1 VRLLGSFHPLE
12 IAEAFVSSRGPFAFV
27 NGLAYRYSDATGAW
41 RPVAQLDLLKDIQK
55 MNYDRYYMEETK
67 ENKRDGTTT
76 TKTKYLMMAP
86 RAQNDVATCITRMT
100 FPADKQ
106 FEANPGR
113 GIAFPNGYV
122 TVDKDGPKVVGNKP
136 ENYATANLPFQYDPH
151 ATAPYF
157 EEMLNQLF
165 RDDEDREAKKLAL
178 AQFYGACL
186 FGRAT
191 KFERCFILL
200 GGGSNGK
207 STFMEVMQDTL
218 FQRTSRSVSP
228 ERWDHE
234 YYIASLHGARLNT
247 VSEIPSSDVFG
258 SEKFKLVITGD
269 EQTGRNPTEK
279 PFSFRP
285 LAGHVF
291 SANEMPST
299 GDVNPGFWRR
309 FLVVPFNRNFTGGK
323 RENIKAPIIDGE
335 AAGVLNWA
343 IKGLVSALINGG
355 YVIPDSHT
363 MAMAEWKRTADAVVD
378 FVESCCEKSET
389 APTSVAELYEEYKF
403 WALNTG
409 HRVMAAVT
417 FGKRLTSAGVSK
429 HKKASNTHYGIKVKA
444 RRYWADFKGGGET
457 ELKVVEKE
465 KANGS

>member
-1 VRLLGSFHPLE
+1 MTRELGSFHPQV
-12 IAEAFVSSRGPFAFV
+12 IAEACVQKHGPFAHV
-27 NGLAYRYSDATGAW
+27 QGVTYHYNQRTGAW
-41 RPVAQLDLLKDIQK
+41 SAVSHTELLKDIQA
-55 MNYDRYYMEETK
+55 MNKDRYYIEETK
-67 ENKRDGTTT
+67 KGDTVTR
-76 TKTKYLMMAP
+76 YLLMAP
-86 RAQNDVATCITRMT
+86 RLQNDVATCILRMR
-100 FPADKQ
+100 FPDDLDFA
-106 FEANPGR
+106 ANPGR

-136 ENYATANLPFQYDPH
+136 DNYGTAALPFQYDPA
-151 ATAPYF
+151 ATAPHF

-165 RDDEDREAKKLAL
+165 LGDDDREAKKLAL

-285 LAGHVF
+285 IAGHVF

-309 FLVVPFNRNFTGGK
+309 FLVVPFNRNFVGGK
-323 RENIKAPIIDGE
+323 RENIKEPIINSE
-335 AAGVLNWA
+335 APGVLNWA
-343 IKGLVSALINGG
+343 IKGLVSALNSGG
-355 YVIPDSHT
+355 YAIPTSHT

-378 FVESCCEKSET
+378 FVESCCEKSDA
-389 APTSVAELYEEYKF
+389 APTSVAEIYEEYKH
-403 WALNTG
+403 WATNTG
-409 HRVMAAVT
+409 HRTMAAVT
-417 FGKRLTSAGVSK
+417 FGKRLTSAGVSRIK
-429 HKKASNTHYGIKVKA
+429 RASNTHYGLRVKE
-444 RRYWADFKGGGET
+444 RRYWADFRGGGET
-457 ELKVVEKE
+457 ELKVVAK
-465 KANGS
+465 NSGTGV

>member
-1 VRLLGSFHPLE
+1 ME
-12 IAEAFVSSRGPFAFV
+12 IAEEFVRVNGPFAYV
-27 NGLAYRYSDATGAW
+27 NGLAYRYDDRTGAW
-41 RPVAQLDLLKDIQK
+41 QPVAQLDLLRDIQE
-55 MNYDRYYMEETK
+55 MNHGRYYTEERK
-67 ENKRDGTTT
+67 AGSPDV
-76 TKTKYLMMAP
+76 KTSYLMMGP
-86 RAQNDVATCITRMT
+86 RAQNDVATCITRMK
-100 FPADKQ
+100 FPDDTQ
-106 FEANPGR
+106 FATNPGR
-113 GIAFPNGYV
+113 GIAFPNGYI
-122 TVDKDGPKVVGNKP
+122 TVDKNGPAITQNKP
-136 ENYATANLPFQYDPH
+136 ENYATASLPFHYDPD
-151 ATAPYF
+151 AKAPHF

-165 RDDEDREAKKLAL
+165 KDDPDREAKKLAL

-218 FQRTSRSVSP
+218 FQRTARSVSP

-285 LAGHVF
+285 VAGHVF

-323 RENIKAPIIDGE
+323 RENIKDPIVNNEAP
-335 AAGVLNWA
+335 GVLNWA
-343 IKGLVSALINGG
+343 IKGLVDALNRGG

-378 FVESCCEKSET
+378 FIESCCDKSESE
-389 APTSVAELYEEYKF
+389 PTSVAELYEEYKV
-403 WALNTG
+403 WALATG
-409 HRVMAAVT
+409 HRIMAAVT

-429 HKKASNTHYGIKVKA
+429 HKKASNTHYGIRVKE
-444 RRYWADFKGGGET
+444 RRYWADFRGGGET
-457 ELKVVEKE
+457 ELKVVKEE
-465 KANGS
+465 KANVG

>member
-1 VRLLGSFHPLE
+1 MRLLGSFHPLE
-12 IAEAFVSSRGPFAFV
+12 IAEAFVSARGPFAHV
-27 NGLAYRYSDATGAW
+27 NGLAYRYEDSTGAW

-55 MNYDRYYMEETK
+55 MNYDRYYMEEVK
-67 ENKRDGTTT
+67 EDKQGGGKT

-86 RAQNDVATCITRMT
+86 RAQNDVATCITRMRFT
-100 FPADKQ
+100 DDKQ
-106 FEANPGR
+106 FEHNPGR

-122 TVDKDGPKVVGNKP
+122 TVDKDGAKIVGNKP
-136 ENYATANLPFQYDPH
+136 DNYATASLPFRYDPD
-151 ATAPYF
+151 AKAPHF

-165 RDDEDREAKKLAL
+165 LDDEDREAKKQAL

-218 FQRTSRSVSP
+218 FQRTSKSVSP

-234 YYIASLHGARLNT
+234 YYIASLAGTRLNT

-269 EQTGRNPTEK
+269 EQTGRHPTEK

-285 LAGHVF
+285 VAGHVF

-323 RENIKAPIIDGE
+323 RENIKAPIIDAE
-335 AAGVLNWA
+335 APGVLNWA
-343 IKGLVSALINGG
+343 IKGLVSALNDGG
-355 YVIPDSHT
+355 YVIPASHT
-363 MAMAEWKRTADAVVD
+363 AAMAEWKRTADAVVD
-378 FVESCCEKSET
+378 FIESCCERT
-389 APTSVAELYEEYKF
+389 DAPVSSVADVYEEYQH
-403 WALNTG
+403 WAVKTG

-417 FGKRLTSAGVSK
+417 FGKRLTSAGVGK
-429 HKKASNTHYGIKVKA
+429 QKKATNTYYAVRVRE

-465 KANGS
+465 KSSG